1 MTDGYGRKIDYMRIS
16 LTDNCNLRCSYCMP
30 EGKISDIH
38 YLPVETVLKC
48 VESAVCL
55 GITNFRLT
63 GGEPLIYPDIEK
75 LITKMR
81 NVSGVNFIG
90 ITTNGVFLSE
100 KADVLKMA
108 GTDSINVSLDT
119 VDSDEFR
126 KITGR
131 NCLKNVID
139 GIDAALD
146 SRIKLKINTVLRS
159 EVDVLKMTEFAN
171 DKNIDI
177 RFIELMPV
185 GIGEK
190 NDIIPRKAVIEKLE
204 KKYGKVC
211 GVSKMHDENPSGT
224 ASYETINRII
234 SENKKRHEVWM
245 NDVDIFYNKYL
256 KNHPL
261 ASKIDS
267 WLFHRKYEQLVAAM
281 ESISED
287 KDFINKMN
295 GISTVEVPKYQAK
308 TLPEFDVFISHANK
322 DKEDLIEELYQS
334 LNTLGVNIFYDK
346 ESLEWGDNWKDRIL
360 NGTKKA
366 EFAIIVISENFF
378 DREWTERELAEF
390 LNRQNRNGQKLI
402 LPILHNITTEQLKAK
417 YPLVADIQAIDSAK
431 YS

>member
-204 KKYGKVC
+204 KKYGKAC
-211 GVSKMHDENPSGT
+211 GVSKMHDENGPAEYYAFRKLGVRVGLIQ
-224 ASYETINRII
+224 AVHGKFCDRCNRIRI
-234 SENKKRHEVWM
+234 TSDAGLKPCLADGRIIDLKEAL
-245 NDVDIFYNKYL
+245 DIGKDEL
-256 KNHPL
+256 T
-261 ASKIDS
+261 KI
-267 WLFHRKYEQLVAAM
+267 M
-281 ESISED
+281 
-287 KDFINKMN
+287 
-295 GISTVEVPKYQAK
+295 
-308 TLPEFDVFISHANK
+308 
-322 DKEDLIEELYQS
+322 
-334 LNTLGVNIFYDK
+334 
-346 ESLEWGDNWKDRIL
+346 
-360 NGTKKA
+360 KKA
-366 EFAIIVISENFF
+366 IYEKPKSHHFE
-378 DREWTERELAEF
+378 D
-390 LNRQNRNGQKLI
+390 I
-402 LPILHNITTEQLKAK
+402 LCEKETKTMNMIGG
-417 YPLVADIQAIDSAK
+417 
-431 YS
+431 

>member
-159 EVDVLKMTEFAN
+159 EVDVLKMIEFAN

-211 GVSKMHDENPSGT
+211 GVSKMHDENGPAEYYAFRKLGVRVGLIQ
-224 ASYETINRII
+224 AVHGKFCDRCNRIRI
-234 SENKKRHEVWM
+234 TSDAGLKPCLADSRIIDLKEALDIGKDELTKIMRKAIYEKPKSHHFEDILCEKETKTM
-245 NDVDIFYNKYL
+245 NMI
-256 KNHPL
+256 
-261 ASKIDS
+261 
-267 WLFHRKYEQLVAAM
+267 
-281 ESISED
+281 
-287 KDFINKMN
+287 
-295 GISTVEVPKYQAK
+295 G
-308 TLPEFDVFISHANK
+308 
-322 DKEDLIEELYQS
+322 
-334 LNTLGVNIFYDK
+334 G
-346 ESLEWGDNWKDRIL
+346 
-360 NGTKKA
+360 
-366 EFAIIVISENFF
+366 
-378 DREWTERELAEF
+378 
-390 LNRQNRNGQKLI
+390 
-402 LPILHNITTEQLKAK
+402 
-417 YPLVADIQAIDSAK
+417 
-431 YS
+431 

>member
-75 LITKMR
+75 LITKIR

-211 GVSKMHDENPSGT
+211 GVSKMHDENGPAEYYAFRKLGVRVGLIQ
-224 ASYETINRII
+224 AVHGKFCDRCNRIRI
-234 SENKKRHEVWM
+234 TSDAGLKPCLADSRIIDLKEAL
-245 NDVDIFYNKYL
+245 DIGKDEL
-256 KNHPL
+256 T
-261 ASKIDS
+261 KI
-267 WLFHRKYEQLVAAM
+267 M
-281 ESISED
+281 
-287 KDFINKMN
+287 
-295 GISTVEVPKYQAK
+295 
-308 TLPEFDVFISHANK
+308 
-322 DKEDLIEELYQS
+322 
-334 LNTLGVNIFYDK
+334 
-346 ESLEWGDNWKDRIL
+346 
-360 NGTKKA
+360 KKA
-366 EFAIIVISENFF
+366 IYEKPKSHHFE
-378 DREWTERELAEF
+378 D
-390 LNRQNRNGQKLI
+390 I
-402 LPILHNITTEQLKAK
+402 LCEKETKTMNMIGG
-417 YPLVADIQAIDSAK
+417 
-431 YS
+431 

>member
-75 LITKMR
+75 LITKIR

-211 GVSKMHDENPSGT
+211 GVSKMHDENGPAEYYAFRKLGVRVGLIQ
-224 ASYETINRII
+224 AVHGKFCDRCNRIRI
-234 SENKKRHEVWM
+234 TSDAGLKPCLADSRIIDLKEALDIGKDELTKIMRKAIYEKPKSHHFEDILCEKETKTM
-245 NDVDIFYNKYL
+245 NMI
-256 KNHPL
+256 
-261 ASKIDS
+261 
-267 WLFHRKYEQLVAAM
+267 
-281 ESISED
+281 
-287 KDFINKMN
+287 
-295 GISTVEVPKYQAK
+295 G
-308 TLPEFDVFISHANK
+308 
-322 DKEDLIEELYQS
+322 
-334 LNTLGVNIFYDK
+334 G
-346 ESLEWGDNWKDRIL
+346 
-360 NGTKKA
+360 
-366 EFAIIVISENFF
+366 
-378 DREWTERELAEF
+378 
-390 LNRQNRNGQKLI
+390 
-402 LPILHNITTEQLKAK
+402 
-417 YPLVADIQAIDSAK
+417 
-431 YS
+431 

>member
-30 EGKISDIH
+30 EGKISDMH

-204 KKYGKVC
+204 EKYGKVC
-211 GVSKMHDENPSGT
+211 GVSKMHDENGPAEYYAFRKLGVRVGLIQ
-224 ASYETINRII
+224 AVHGKFCDRCNRIRI
-234 SENKKRHEVWM
+234 TSDAGLKPCLADSRIIDLKEALDIGKDELTKIMRKAIYEKPKSHHFEDILCEKETKTM
-245 NDVDIFYNKYL
+245 NMI
-256 KNHPL
+256 
-261 ASKIDS
+261 
-267 WLFHRKYEQLVAAM
+267 
-281 ESISED
+281 
-287 KDFINKMN
+287 
-295 GISTVEVPKYQAK
+295 G
-308 TLPEFDVFISHANK
+308 
-322 DKEDLIEELYQS
+322 
-334 LNTLGVNIFYDK
+334 G
-346 ESLEWGDNWKDRIL
+346 
-360 NGTKKA
+360 
-366 EFAIIVISENFF
+366 
-378 DREWTERELAEF
+378 
-390 LNRQNRNGQKLI
+390 
-402 LPILHNITTEQLKAK
+402 
-417 YPLVADIQAIDSAK
+417 
-431 YS
+431 

>member
-146 SRIKLKINTVLRS
+146 SRIKLKMNTVLRS

-204 KKYGKVC
+204 EKYGKVC
-211 GVSKMHDENPSGT
+211 GVSKMHDENGPAEYYAFRKLGVRVGLIQ
-224 ASYETINRII
+224 AVHGKFCDRCNRIRI
-234 SENKKRHEVWM
+234 TSDAGLKPCLADSRIIDLKEALDIGKDELTKIMRKAIYEKPKSHHFEDILCEKETKTM
-245 NDVDIFYNKYL
+245 NMI
-256 KNHPL
+256 
-261 ASKIDS
+261 
-267 WLFHRKYEQLVAAM
+267 
-281 ESISED
+281 
-287 KDFINKMN
+287 
-295 GISTVEVPKYQAK
+295 G
-308 TLPEFDVFISHANK
+308 
-322 DKEDLIEELYQS
+322 
-334 LNTLGVNIFYDK
+334 G
-346 ESLEWGDNWKDRIL
+346 
-360 NGTKKA
+360 
-366 EFAIIVISENFF
+366 
-378 DREWTERELAEF
+378 
-390 LNRQNRNGQKLI
+390 
-402 LPILHNITTEQLKAK
+402 
-417 YPLVADIQAIDSAK
+417 
-431 YS
+431 

>member
-211 GVSKMHDENPSGT
+211 GVSKMHDENGPAEYYAFRKLGVRVGLIQ
-224 ASYETINRII
+224 AVHGKFCDRCNRIRI
-234 SENKKRHEVWM
+234 TSDAGLKPCLADSRIIDLKEAL
-245 NDVDIFYNKYL
+245 DIGKDEL
-256 KNHPL
+256 T
-261 ASKIDS
+261 KI
-267 WLFHRKYEQLVAAM
+267 M
-281 ESISED
+281 
-287 KDFINKMN
+287 
-295 GISTVEVPKYQAK
+295 
-308 TLPEFDVFISHANK
+308 
-322 DKEDLIEELYQS
+322 
-334 LNTLGVNIFYDK
+334 
-346 ESLEWGDNWKDRIL
+346 
-360 NGTKKA
+360 KKA
-366 EFAIIVISENFF
+366 IYEKPKSHHFE
-378 DREWTERELAEF
+378 D
-390 LNRQNRNGQKLI
+390 I
-402 LPILHNITTEQLKAK
+402 LCEKETKNMNMIGG
-417 YPLVADIQAIDSAK
+417 
-431 YS
+431 

>member
-30 EGKISDIH
+30 EGKISDIQ

-211 GVSKMHDENPSGT
+211 GVSKMHDENGPAEYYAFRKLGVRVGLIQ
-224 ASYETINRII
+224 AVHGKFCDRCNRIRI
-234 SENKKRHEVWM
+234 TSDAGLKPCLADSRIIDLKEAL
-245 NDVDIFYNKYL
+245 DIGKDEL
-256 KNHPL
+256 T
-261 ASKIDS
+261 KI
-267 WLFHRKYEQLVAAM
+267 M
-281 ESISED
+281 
-287 KDFINKMN
+287 
-295 GISTVEVPKYQAK
+295 
-308 TLPEFDVFISHANK
+308 
-322 DKEDLIEELYQS
+322 
-334 LNTLGVNIFYDK
+334 
-346 ESLEWGDNWKDRIL
+346 
-360 NGTKKA
+360 KKA
-366 EFAIIVISENFF
+366 IYEKPKSHHFE
-378 DREWTERELAEF
+378 D
-390 LNRQNRNGQKLI
+390 I
-402 LPILHNITTEQLKAK
+402 LCEKETKTMNMIGG
-417 YPLVADIQAIDSAK
+417 
-431 YS
+431 

>member
-100 KADVLKMA
+100 KTDVLKMA

-211 GVSKMHDENPSGT
+211 GVSKMHDENGPAEYYAFRKLGVRVGLIQ
-224 ASYETINRII
+224 AVHGKFCDRCNRIRI
-234 SENKKRHEVWM
+234 TSDAGLKPCLADSRIIDLKEAL
-245 NDVDIFYNKYL
+245 DIGKDEL
-256 KNHPL
+256 T
-261 ASKIDS
+261 KI
-267 WLFHRKYEQLVAAM
+267 M
-281 ESISED
+281 
-287 KDFINKMN
+287 
-295 GISTVEVPKYQAK
+295 
-308 TLPEFDVFISHANK
+308 
-322 DKEDLIEELYQS
+322 
-334 LNTLGVNIFYDK
+334 
-346 ESLEWGDNWKDRIL
+346 
-360 NGTKKA
+360 KKA
-366 EFAIIVISENFF
+366 IYEKPKSHHFE
-378 DREWTERELAEF
+378 D
-390 LNRQNRNGQKLI
+390 I
-402 LPILHNITTEQLKAK
+402 LCEKETKTMNMIGG
-417 YPLVADIQAIDSAK
+417 
-431 YS
+431 

>member
-1 MTDGYGRKIDYMRIS
+1 MTDGYERKIDYMRIS

-211 GVSKMHDENPSGT
+211 GVSKMHDENGPAEYYAFRKLGVRVGLIQ
-224 ASYETINRII
+224 AVHGKFCDRCNRIRI
-234 SENKKRHEVWM
+234 TSDAGLKPCLADSRIIDLKEAL
-245 NDVDIFYNKYL
+245 DIGKDEL
-256 KNHPL
+256 T
-261 ASKIDS
+261 KI
-267 WLFHRKYEQLVAAM
+267 M
-281 ESISED
+281 
-287 KDFINKMN
+287 
-295 GISTVEVPKYQAK
+295 
-308 TLPEFDVFISHANK
+308 
-322 DKEDLIEELYQS
+322 
-334 LNTLGVNIFYDK
+334 
-346 ESLEWGDNWKDRIL
+346 
-360 NGTKKA
+360 KKA
-366 EFAIIVISENFF
+366 IYEKPKSHHFE
-378 DREWTERELAEF
+378 D
-390 LNRQNRNGQKLI
+390 I
-402 LPILHNITTEQLKAK
+402 LCEKETKTMNMIGG
-417 YPLVADIQAIDSAK
+417 
-431 YS
+431 

>member
-63 GGEPLIYPDIEK
+63 GGEPLIYPDMEK

-211 GVSKMHDENPSGT
+211 GVSKMHDENGPAEYYAFRKLGVRVGLIQ
-224 ASYETINRII
+224 AVHGKFCDRCNRIRI
-234 SENKKRHEVWM
+234 TSDAGLKPCLADSRIIDLKEAL
-245 NDVDIFYNKYL
+245 DIGKDEL
-256 KNHPL
+256 T
-261 ASKIDS
+261 KI
-267 WLFHRKYEQLVAAM
+267 M
-281 ESISED
+281 
-287 KDFINKMN
+287 
-295 GISTVEVPKYQAK
+295 
-308 TLPEFDVFISHANK
+308 
-322 DKEDLIEELYQS
+322 
-334 LNTLGVNIFYDK
+334 
-346 ESLEWGDNWKDRIL
+346 
-360 NGTKKA
+360 KKA
-366 EFAIIVISENFF
+366 IYEKPKSHHFE
-378 DREWTERELAEF
+378 D
-390 LNRQNRNGQKLI
+390 I
-402 LPILHNITTEQLKAK
+402 LCEKETKTMNMIGG
-417 YPLVADIQAIDSAK
+417 
-431 YS
+431 

>member
-211 GVSKMHDENPSGT
+211 GVSKMHDENGPAEYYAFRKLGVRVGLIQ
-224 ASYETINRII
+224 AVHGKFCDRCNRIRI
-234 SENKKRHEVWM
+234 TSDAGLKPCLADSRIIDLKEALDIGKDELTKIMKNAIYEKPKSHHFEDILCEKETKTM
-245 NDVDIFYNKYL
+245 NMI
-256 KNHPL
+256 
-261 ASKIDS
+261 
-267 WLFHRKYEQLVAAM
+267 
-281 ESISED
+281 
-287 KDFINKMN
+287 
-295 GISTVEVPKYQAK
+295 G
-308 TLPEFDVFISHANK
+308 
-322 DKEDLIEELYQS
+322 
-334 LNTLGVNIFYDK
+334 G
-346 ESLEWGDNWKDRIL
+346 
-360 NGTKKA
+360 
-366 EFAIIVISENFF
+366 
-378 DREWTERELAEF
+378 
-390 LNRQNRNGQKLI
+390 
-402 LPILHNITTEQLKAK
+402 
-417 YPLVADIQAIDSAK
+417 
-431 YS
+431 

>member
-204 KKYGKVC
+204 MKYGKVC
-211 GVSKMHDENPSGT
+211 GVSKMHDENGPAEYYAFRKLGVRVGLIQ
-224 ASYETINRII
+224 AVHGKFCDRCNRIRI
-234 SENKKRHEVWM
+234 TLDAGLKPCLADGRIIDLKEAL
-245 NDVDIFYNKYL
+245 DIGKDEL
-256 KNHPL
+256 T
-261 ASKIDS
+261 KI
-267 WLFHRKYEQLVAAM
+267 M
-281 ESISED
+281 
-287 KDFINKMN
+287 
-295 GISTVEVPKYQAK
+295 
-308 TLPEFDVFISHANK
+308 
-322 DKEDLIEELYQS
+322 
-334 LNTLGVNIFYDK
+334 
-346 ESLEWGDNWKDRIL
+346 
-360 NGTKKA
+360 KKA
-366 EFAIIVISENFF
+366 IYEKPKSHHFE
-378 DREWTERELAEF
+378 D
-390 LNRQNRNGQKLI
+390 I
-402 LPILHNITTEQLKAK
+402 LCEKETKTMNMIGG
-417 YPLVADIQAIDSAK
+417 
-431 YS
+431 

>member
-30 EGKISDIH
+30 EGKISDMH

-211 GVSKMHDENPSGT
+211 GVSKMHDENGPAEYYAFRKLGVRVGLIQ
-224 ASYETINRII
+224 AVHGKFCDRCNRIRI
-234 SENKKRHEVWM
+234 TSDAGLKPCLADSRIIDLKEAL
-245 NDVDIFYNKYL
+245 DIGKDEL
-256 KNHPL
+256 T
-261 ASKIDS
+261 KI
-267 WLFHRKYEQLVAAM
+267 M
-281 ESISED
+281 
-287 KDFINKMN
+287 
-295 GISTVEVPKYQAK
+295 
-308 TLPEFDVFISHANK
+308 
-322 DKEDLIEELYQS
+322 
-334 LNTLGVNIFYDK
+334 
-346 ESLEWGDNWKDRIL
+346 
-360 NGTKKA
+360 KKA
-366 EFAIIVISENFF
+366 IYEKPKSHHFE
-378 DREWTERELAEF
+378 D
-390 LNRQNRNGQKLI
+390 I
-402 LPILHNITTEQLKAK
+402 LCEKETKTMNMIGG
-417 YPLVADIQAIDSAK
+417 
-431 YS
+431 